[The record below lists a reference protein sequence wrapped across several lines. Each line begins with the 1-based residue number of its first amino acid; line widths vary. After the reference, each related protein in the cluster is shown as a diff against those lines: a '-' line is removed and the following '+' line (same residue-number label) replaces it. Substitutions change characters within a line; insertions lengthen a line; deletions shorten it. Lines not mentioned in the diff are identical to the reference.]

1 MEATTTPV
9 SFRLS
14 KSLAV
19 LSAISPLVLLAGVI
33 WWFSHG
39 GSQLIER
46 PVPPIEQISIRRVEL
61 KPGEFK
67 LTIRNT
73 GPLPVDMTLVTVD
86 EAIWKAEFS
95 PSQHLERLQEATV
108 RIPFD
113 WVSGDPYKIE
123 LFTAN
128 GMSFEKEIP
137 VAVETPTPSARMFLV
152 FSAMGFYVGILPV
165 AFGILWLPFLRQL
178 GKRWINFFLSFT
190 VGLLV
195 FLGVDALHEGFEVA
209 GKLPS
214 VFSGVGVLAI
224 GFLLAFLFITGID
237 QFLRA
242 RPDTQGRDA
251 ALILA
256 YMIAFGIG
264 VHNLG
269 EGLAIGSA
277 YASGEIALGAL
288 LLLGFTIHNTT
299 EGLAIVSPLTRS
311 RVRLVHLALLGI
323 VGGGPAIIGCWMG
336 GFSYSDIAS
345 ALFLA
350 IGAGAVFQVVW
361 SIGAQMMKTAEGNLF
376 HLSNAAG
383 LMLGMVVMW
392 ATALLVTA

>member
-1 MEATTTPV
+1 MEATTPI

-19 LSAISPLVLLAGVI
+19 LSAIFPLVLLTGLI
-33 WWFSHG
+33 WWFFHG

-73 GPLPVDMTLVTVD
+73 GPMPVEMTLVTVD

-95 PSQHLERLQEATV
+95 PSRRLERLQEATV

-113 WVSGDPYKIE
+113 WVATDPYKIE
-123 LFTAN
+123 LFTAS
-128 GMSFEKEIP
+128 GLSFEKEIP
-137 VAVETPTPSARMFLV
+137 VAVETPKPSMRMFLV
-152 FSAMGFYVGILPV
+152 FSAMGLYVGILPV

-209 GKLPS
+209 GKLPG
-214 VFSGVGVLAI
+214 VFSGVGLLAI

-237 QFLRA
+237 QFLRT
-242 RPDTQGRDA
+242 RPDAQGRDA
-251 ALILA
+251 SLILA

-311 RVRLVHLALLGI
+311 RVRLFHLALLGI
-323 VGGGPAIIGCWMG
+323 VGGAPAILGCWMG

-376 HLSNAAG
+376 HLSNATG

-392 ATALLVTA
+392 ATALLVSA

>member
-1 MEATTTPV
+1 MDATTHI
-9 SFRLS
+9 SFKLA

-19 LSAISPLVLLAGVI
+19 LSAIFPLVLLAGLI
-33 WWFSHG
+33 WWFFHG

-73 GPLPVDMTLVTVD
+73 GPMPVEMTLVTVD

-95 PSQHLERLQEATV
+95 PSRRLERLQEATV

-113 WVSGDPYKIE
+113 WVSNDPYKIE
-123 LFTAN
+123 LFTAS
-128 GMSFEKEIP
+128 GLSFEKEIP
-137 VAVETPTPSARMFLV
+137 VAVETPKPSMRMFLA
-152 FSAMGFYVGILPV
+152 FSAMGLYVGILPV

-209 GKLPS
+209 GKLP
-214 VFSGVGVLAI
+214 GVGLLAI

-237 QFLRA
+237 QFLRT
-242 RPDTQGRDA
+242 RPDAQGRDA
-251 ALILA
+251 SLILA

-311 RVRLVHLALLGI
+311 KVRLFHLALLGI
-323 VGGGPAIIGCWMG
+323 VGGAPAILGCWMG

-376 HLSNAAG
+376 HLSNATG

-392 ATALLVTA
+392 ATALLVSA

>member
-1 MEATTTPV
+1 MDATTHI
-9 SFRLS
+9 SFKLA

-19 LSAISPLVLLAGVI
+19 LSAIFPLVLLAGLI
-33 WWFSHG
+33 WWFFHG

-73 GPLPVDMTLVTVD
+73 GPMPVEMTLVTVD

-95 PSQHLERLQEATV
+95 PSRRLERLQEATV

-123 LFTAN
+123 LFTAS
-128 GMSFEKEIP
+128 GLSFEKEIP
-137 VAVETPTPSARMFLV
+137 VAVETPKPSMRMFLV
-152 FSAMGFYVGILPV
+152 FSAMGLYVGILPV

-209 GKLPS
+209 GKLPG
-214 VFSGVGVLAI
+214 VFSGVGLLAI

-237 QFLRA
+237 QFLRT
-242 RPDTQGRDA
+242 RPDAQGRDA
-251 ALILA
+251 SLILA

-311 RVRLVHLALLGI
+311 KVRLFHLALLGI
-323 VGGGPAIIGCWMG
+323 VGGAPAILGCWMG

-376 HLSNAAG
+376 HLSNATG

-392 ATALLVTA
+392 ATALLVSA